1 MNARSPDAVWQEIR
15 ALGRPTHPLASG
27 RPPRDAGALRYAL
40 AQWRCA
46 LAAWREAYPDGDQR
60 YEALL
65 AELDAY
71 EREVALERQRRAA
84 AHDWASGVVPARVL
98 RVLESYRADTSA
110 ASGAARWLAGRA
122 TWLLLLGS
130 TGTGKSC
137 AAAWVLRTVHE
148 SGHSVAWVQSARL
161 AADAGRFEGAEL
173 AGRLRGVDFLVVDD
187 VGAQDGSQFALDTL
201 RELLTE
207 RHEEGL
213 RTVVTTN
220 LDAQALR
227 AHLGDRL
234 SERIRAECQA
244 TECRGPS
251 LRGAP

>member
-1 MNARSPDAVWQEIR
+1 MSARNPDAVWQEIR

-27 RPPRDAGALRYAL
+27 RPPGDAGALRYAL

-84 AHDWASGVVPARVL
+84 AHDWASGAVPARVL
-98 RVLESYRADTSA
+98 RVLEAYRADTSA
-110 ASGAARWLAGRA
+110 ARGVARWLAGRE
-122 TWLLLLGS
+122 TWLVLTGGTGS
-130 TGTGKSC
+130 GKSC
-137 AAAWVLRTVHE
+137 AAAWALRTAHE
-148 SGHSVAWVQSARL
+148 SGRSVAWVQSARL
-161 AADAGRFEGAEL
+161 AADAGRFEGAAL
-173 AGRLRGVDFLVVDD
+173 AERLRGVDILVVDD
-187 VGAQDGSQFALDTL
+187 VGAQDGSAFARDVL

-207 RHEEGL
+207 RHEEGH
-213 RTVVTTN
+213 RSIITTN
-220 LDAQALR
+220 LDAPALR

-234 SERIRAECQA
+234 SDRVRASVQV
-244 TECRGPS
+244 TQCREAS
-251 LRGAP
+251 LRGAT